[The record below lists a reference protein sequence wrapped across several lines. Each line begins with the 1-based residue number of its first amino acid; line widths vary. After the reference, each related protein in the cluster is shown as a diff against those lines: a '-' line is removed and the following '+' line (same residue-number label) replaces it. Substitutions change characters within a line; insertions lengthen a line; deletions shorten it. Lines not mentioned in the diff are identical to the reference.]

1 MNMKRI
7 LAACAAC
14 ALMLGGALA
23 EGAEAP
29 APADTAAVEPE
40 AVKGSRDVAWPEEYL
55 ITYEYQLPDG
65 RVGQI
70 TQGRDAQG
78 NVYFQSDG
86 VETLFAV
93 DGAHY
98 RIYRPGAAGEL
109 VQQPDMYS
117 EDYGRI
123 RSPRWWN
130 TPPGPASGIWT
141 TRCMRARVRWPAGL
155 ARSTPMS
162 AIF

>member
-29 APADTAAVEPE
+29 APLESVAVEPA

-55 ITYEYQLPDG
+55 ITYEYQLPGG
-65 RVGQI
+65 RVSQI

-78 NVYFQSDG
+78 N
-86 VETLFAV
+86 
-93 DGAHY
+93 
-98 RIYRPGAAGEL
+98 
-109 VQQPDMYS
+109 
-117 EDYGRI
+117 
-123 RSPRWWN
+123 
-130 TPPGPASGIWT
+130 
-141 TRCMRARVRWPAGL
+141 RCV
-155 ARSTPMS
+155 
-162 AIF
+162 